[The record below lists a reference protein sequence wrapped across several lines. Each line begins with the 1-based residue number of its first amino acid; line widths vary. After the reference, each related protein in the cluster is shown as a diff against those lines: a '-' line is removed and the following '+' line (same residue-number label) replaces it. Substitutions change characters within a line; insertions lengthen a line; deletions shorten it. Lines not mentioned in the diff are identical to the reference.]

1 MSEQARAAAEKIGA
15 IAPLDTSEAARQFL
29 NNEQYDNDKFALNL
43 DKTESIIDAAITATA
58 ALRAENER
66 LRARLRNSTMP
77 LPNAQDLIDAQA
89 ERLLLA
95 RLAKCQEEPQF
106 YNPLEAAAAI
116 TLRDRVLAEAGA
128 RTATSAHG
136 Q

>member
-1 MSEQARAAAEKIGA
+1 VSDHARLAAEKICGEVIRGGWA
-15 IAPLDTSEAARQFL
+15 DTF
-29 NNEQYDNDKFALNL
+29 
-43 DKTESIIDAAITATA
+43 TGIIDAAITDATA
-58 ALRAENER
+58 ELRAENER

>member
-1 MSEQARAAAEKIGA
+1 MSEQARVAAERICGEVIRGGWA
-15 IAPLDTSEAARQFL
+15 DTF
-29 NNEQYDNDKFALNL
+29 
-43 DKTESIIDAAITATA
+43 TGIIDAAITATA